1 MYQESKVQGLKAL
14 VDIILQHEGEDIR
27 WCDVLGVMRWEK
39 YGLTWNIRAAWPE
52 YLLTANFAR
61 RTMIWI
67 FRRVAP
73 PSKHLKHLYRNTGVE
88 YKYNIKSDKVWP
100 EWYLVNIYIY
110 RSLGALRAP
119 TSSLRPFGPCGPA
132 WLRVT
137 HATVQWL
144 DNTLAEC
151 G

>member
-110 RSLGALRAP
+110 MLMANFARKTMIWIFRCVAPFKHLLTSNYKLREIKN
-119 TSSLRPFGPCGPA
+119 RI
-132 WLRVT
+132 R
-137 HATVQWL
+137 
-144 DNTLAEC
+144 
-151 G
+151 